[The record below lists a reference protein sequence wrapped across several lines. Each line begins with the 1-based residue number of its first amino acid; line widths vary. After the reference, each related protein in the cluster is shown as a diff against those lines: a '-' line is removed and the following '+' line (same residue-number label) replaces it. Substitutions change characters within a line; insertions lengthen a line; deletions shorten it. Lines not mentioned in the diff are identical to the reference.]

1 MTTSG
6 VSVKY
11 GNYVMEPAPLL
22 SYSREVF
29 RTANN
34 EEIIGGLYT
43 ISLEGTLWP
52 PGRDAKGPDGPKP
65 LFDSK
70 NDLMTAF
77 NQDYKRFLVEF
88 SGTDGCRGS
97 VVCGHPHIAS
107 LTVDSPDNWS
117 RRGNYSIELVF
128 GASSIS
134 GTGDFIGGWANAN
147 TVTGMLQSLDV
158 DHSVEYLRKPYDYGG
173 NHFGPV
179 IQVNRNITAQG
190 LPIGTGD
197 SASFGLPGTPGYC
210 NTGEGIGWDG
220 FSQASRY
227 VSGLVLG
234 DGNSLSTGEIDLT
247 DNIFSIIDGKD
258 AEPRAYLTNRSV
270 TANKRGGNVSLS
282 DEFILIFK
290 KAPFASTTGD
300 GGVNDDFP
308 VIDNFNLDASQS
320 IENGIHTITMA
331 GDVQGINNYRVA
343 SGQLVKIDTAFEN
356 ASGYLEAV
364 ISHSGF
370 FNRAA
375 ELYSG
380 SLVAHFPGRDS
391 LPLNEVPN
399 SQSYGYNI
407 GEGTISYSFD
417 YNTRP
422 QNCYS
427 GALSENI
434 SITQNRPTDVHASLT
449 ILGRQAGPILQA
461 INTVTAW
468 TTELS
473 IEAVIIPYTG
483 CGTENAKGHLDLW
496 VNAPTGATN
505 GYDAFV
511 DAVSGSI
518 LEKHGQVFK
527 TSDSESWDIKAGRY
541 TRSVGW
547 IHAPC
552 D

>member
-1 MTTSG
+1 
-6 VSVKY
+6 
-11 GNYVMEPAPLL
+11 
-22 SYSREVF
+22 
-29 RTANN
+29 
-34 EEIIGGLYT
+34 
-43 ISLEGTLWP
+43 
-52 PGRDAKGPDGPKP
+52 
-65 LFDSK
+65 
-70 NDLMTAF
+70 
-77 NQDYKRFLVEF
+77 
-88 SGTDGCRGS
+88 
-97 VVCGHPHIAS
+97 
-107 LTVDSPDNWS
+107 
-117 RRGNYSIELVF
+117 
-128 GASSIS
+128 
-134 GTGDFIGGWANAN
+134 
-147 TVTGMLQSLDV
+147 
-158 DHSVEYLRKPYDYGG
+158 
-173 NHFGPV
+173 
-179 IQVNRNITAQG
+179 
-190 LPIGTGD
+190 
-197 SASFGLPGTPGYC
+197 
-210 NTGEGIGWDG
+210 
-220 FSQASRY
+220 
-227 VSGLVLG
+227 
-234 DGNSLSTGEIDLT
+234 
-247 DNIFSIIDGKD
+247 
-258 AEPRAYLTNRSV
+258 
-270 TANKRGGNVSLS
+270 
-282 DEFILIFK
+282 
-290 KAPFASTTGD
+290 
-300 GGVNDDFP
+300 
-308 VIDNFNLDASQS
+308 
-320 IENGIHTITMA
+320 MA

-399 SQSYGYNI
+399 
-407 GEGTISYSFD
+407 
-417 YNTRP
+417 
-422 QNCYS
+422 
-427 GALSENI
+427 
-434 SITQNRPTDVHASLT
+434 HASLT